1 MRLLRLPQAISIQ
14 CTLHTTLDLP
24 APIIQYFSRG
34 LVSWSEA
41 PNNPTWH
48 GCFRL
53 FISVGKPKIP
63 PPKWLDM
70 HTSAPGATANARGS
84 IPHRLLSRGCTH
96 DTYLIRAHPPQAPA
110 ADAGGKKARKRQR
123 EGDEEAAAAASA
135 AAPSKKGKGVGGA
148 TSTQEEEEEEE
159 EEGEGDQQL
168 VKTGFFSAVKFSS
181 LPLSAGMLTALAE
194 LNFSTTTKI
203 QASCC
208 HPRRLVH
215 IFS

>member
-1 MRLLRLPQAISIQ
+1 
-14 CTLHTTLDLP
+14 
-24 APIIQYFSRG
+24 
-34 LVSWSEA
+34 
-41 PNNPTWH
+41 
-48 GCFRL
+48 
-53 FISVGKPKIP
+53 
-63 PPKWLDM
+63 M

-110 ADAGGKKARKRQR
+110 ANAGGKKARKRQR